1 MYSRSHIAWTFVTR
15 WSRSRLWRSAC
26 AAVVWT
32 MPSASAS
39 GLDAVRTALDGLDA
53 SDEVW
58 DVLKHE
64 DLGSALDVMDAVGE
78 LLLEHGVAREQLP
91 QLCTRLIEALG
102 TRGAE
107 VRGAP
112 VATAATVETMGRVR
126 TASASNGCYLDTFA
140 WKREFKSHSERF
152 LQDYSHTVLPNAG
165 APHVLTIEQRPFG
178 PEGFASTIWDSA
190 IVLSRMLERH
200 GLHALSSAAPSGPPK
215 CIELGAGCGLVGLT
229 LAALGGDAV
238 ITDLPEN
245 LRLLRANVR
254 ANATVSSRV
263 VPRVR
268 PLKWG
273 EPLTAELAA
282 PVPYD
287 IVVATD
293 LFYAREAM
301 PALIETLLAL
311 SGPQTCLLLAAGRN
325 RHAGDEFFALARQHW
340 CVARVDSSELD
351 PSYQTD
357 DVDVWRF
364 VRRGEAGDR

>member
-1 MYSRSHIAWTFVTR
+1 MTR
-15 WSRSRLWRSAC
+15 DRRAETTD
-26 AAVVWT
+26 AAAGEGDDGSLH
-32 MPSASAS
+32 MPSAADTS
-39 GLDAVRTALDGLDA
+39 GLEAVRSALDGIDA
-53 SDEVW
+53 SETVW
-58 DVLKHE
+58 DVLRHE
-64 DLGSALDVMDAVGE
+64 DLGSALDIMDAVGE
-78 LLLEHGVAREQLP
+78 LLLEHGVEREQLP

-102 TRGAE
+102 PRSAE
-107 VRGAP
+107 VRGAHG
-112 VATAATVETMGRVR
+112 ATAAGVEQLGRVR
-126 TASASNGCYLDTFA
+126 TTAAASEGGCYLETFA

-152 LQDYSHTVLPNAG
+152 IQDYSHTVLPHEG

-200 GLHALSSAAPSGPPK
+200 GLHALSSAAPARPPT

-254 ANATVSSRV
+254 ANAAISSRA

-287 IVVATD
+287 LVVATD

-301 PALIETLLAL
+301 PALVETLLAL

-325 RHAGDEFFALARQHW
+325 RHAGDEFFSIARQHW
-340 CVARVDSSELD
+340 RVQRVKSSELD
-351 PSYQTD
+351 PIYQTD

-364 VRRGEAGDR
+364 VLK